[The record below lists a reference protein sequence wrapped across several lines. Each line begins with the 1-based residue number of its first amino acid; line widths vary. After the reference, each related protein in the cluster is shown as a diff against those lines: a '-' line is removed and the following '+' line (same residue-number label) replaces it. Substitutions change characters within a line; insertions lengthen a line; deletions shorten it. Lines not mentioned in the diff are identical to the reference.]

1 MKNKLVLD
9 YKVTN
14 TNDSKAMGGMLRR
27 AQVILNTNNFTAL
40 YDKGYHTGSELKT
53 AIEHGIEVMVAI
65 PDVPSA
71 SMAPMRLTMFP
82 NLYTMH
88 IHTVILVHNNTV

>member
-1 MKNKLVLD
+1 M
-9 YKVTN
+9 
-14 TNDSKAMGGMLRR
+14 
-27 AQVILNTNNFTAL
+27 

-71 SMAPMRLTMFP
+71 SMAPDAAYNVS